1 MRYAYPTLYQL
12 SMNIEEFH
20 RELTETIKRNYPHLM
35 YSDAEL
41 GKNEEAGR
49 FLLGQDPKHCVH
61 IVHDEARTCLGIY
74 FVLDSP
80 VDPQLVTITEETQ
93 GLLRF
98 DLKLVSLFDTSLFP
112 VVRCIQYRDRRVR
125 AANIL
130 VEIDQDDLSM
140 DLVLAILET
149 LLINYMIK

>member
-1 MRYAYPTLYQL
+1 
-12 SMNIEEFH
+12 MNIEECH
-20 RELTETIKRNYPHLM
+20 RELTETIKRNYSHLK

-49 FLLGQDPKHCVH
+49 FLLGQDPKHCVY
-61 IVHDEARTCLGIY
+61 IVHDKARTCLGIY

-80 VDPQLVTITEETQ
+80 VDPQLVTITDETQ

-98 DLKLVSLFDTSLFP
+98 DLRVKIVSLFDTSLFP

-125 AANIL
+125 AVNIL
-130 VEIDQDDLSM
+130 VEIDQHDLPM
-140 DLVLAILET
+140 DLVLAIIET
-149 LLINYMIK
+149 LLIDYMIK